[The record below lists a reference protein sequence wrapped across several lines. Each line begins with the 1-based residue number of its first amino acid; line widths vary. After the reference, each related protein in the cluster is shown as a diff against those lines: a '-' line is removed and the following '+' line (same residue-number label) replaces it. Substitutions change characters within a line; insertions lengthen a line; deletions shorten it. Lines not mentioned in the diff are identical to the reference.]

1 MESHRWCC
9 RSNGSSCCSVCRAL
23 SLWSEDT
30 PSHLQAG
37 GAGKPSSPEYCSHCM
52 AEDGRRS
59 WLNHQYRLSTCTH
72 DKQKPL
78 LLSNEN
84 TVPAPHLNVMCSL
97 LPCDV
102 EFEALH
108 EKNNV
113 CTPTPRSLFV
123 NFAGGGDGMGF
134 NLKVNML
141 HLFENTNTVRRSGD
155 WWSFFGFWSPA
166 TLHQIS
172 VFLAVTI
179 TFFPTKCQYSCL
191 PSSQLHTIIMPTW

>member
-52 AEDGRRS
+52 AEDGTRS

-78 LLSNEN
+78 LMSNTN

-123 NFAGGGDGMGF
+123 NFAGGWWRYGIQ
-134 NLKVNML
+134 LKSEHASLVWEHKHREEIRWLVEFLWFLVSSNSPPNIC
-141 HLFENTNTVRRSGD
+141 LFSCYY
-155 WWSFFGFWSPA
+155 
-166 TLHQIS
+166 HI
-172 VFLAVTI
+172 
-179 TFFPTKCQYSCL
+179 FPDKV
-191 PSSQLHTIIMPTW
+191 PV